1 MYGLPLLA
9 TEQRILTVGCPDK
22 RVMITSL
29 QFLNNLM
36 TGNEAR
42 KLHVWLHLFGTPSF
56 IYADGNDPSPSVSS
70 KVSGKGKAKKA
81 ARSQPPPNVG
91 AFTGSPGPDKQE
103 TAARCTSLSAG
114 FNAKYYKPGFLT
126 DVPRLLQPDEIEPLL
141 MILQSGIVFYEGSD
155 EAMQSVRCKL
165 MLVHSHGRKLLR
177 EVLVFLG
184 AWEVDEE
191 DYCFRVLAQL
201 VESILLNGLIP
212 YAYEGFMDDKDVVAP
227 AQSVLLK
234 LLVCV
239 YRPQSVIPPHSQT
252 EWPQASHPA
261 AAGDEA
267 AAAPLLPPSPAP
279 PKATPAPAP
288 ADDPE
293 SVDHPPP
300 IDRAISSFFV
310 SVFRKQVLDPVIKII
325 QLQGAIRSGEQPKEA
340 FELSLWDLDRIYEG
354 VYQFLELF
362 VLFSED
368 DEAKSV
374 LVGAERRLVADLVR
388 LLAELDKAIPRYVA
402 SKATKPAEQATKD
415 AKKQVYSYMVER
427 PFDLG
432 GAATESGAQEADP
445 DGEDDEGDDRELLEP
460 EDFTWPNV
468 KRFIVILLSTLSW
481 NNKEVQDLVRESG
494 GLHLALNQ
502 CKVDDDNPCKSN

>member
-1 MYGLPLLA
+1 
-9 TEQRILTVGCPDK
+9 
-22 RVMITSL
+22 MITSL

-42 KLHVWLHLFGTPSF
+42 KFHVWLHLFGKPS
-56 IYADGNDPSPSVSS
+56 IVHADGNDPSAPG
-70 KVSGKGKAKKA
+70 KVSGKAKAK
-81 ARSQPPPNVG
+81 RPRPPPS
-91 AFTGSPGPDKQE
+91 AEKRA
-103 TAARCTSLSAG
+103 TADRCTLLSAG
-114 FNAKYYKPGFLT
+114 FNSKYYKPGFLT

-155 EAMQSVRCKL
+155 EAMQAVRCKL
-165 MLVHSHGRKLLR
+165 LVINSHGRKLLR

-212 YAYEGFMDDKDVVAP
+212 YAYKGFVDEKDVVTP

-252 EWPQASHPA
+252 EWPQVPHPA
-261 AAGDEA
+261 ATGEGVAS
-267 AAAPLLPPSPAP
+267 PLPPTPHPAP
-279 PKATPAPAP
+279 PKPAPAS

-300 IDRAISSFFV
+300 IERAIPSFFV
-310 SVFRKQVLDPVIKII
+310 SVFRKQVLGPVIEIV
-325 QLQGAIRSGEQPKEA
+325 QLQGAIRSGKQTKEA

-368 DEAKSV
+368 DEAKNI
-374 LVGAERRLVADLVR
+374 LVERRLVADLVP

-402 SKATKPAEQATKD
+402 SKATKPAEQVTKD
-415 AKKQVYSYMVER
+415 AKKQESYMVER
-427 PFDLG
+427 PFDIG
-432 GAATESGAQEADP
+432 GAAVENGAPEADH
-445 DGEDDEGDDRELLEP
+445 DGEDEEGDDRELLEP
-460 EDFTWPNV
+460 EEFTWPNV
-468 KRFIVILLSTLSW
+468 KRFIVILLSTLAW
-481 NNKEVQDLVRESG
+481 NNKEVQDLVREEG
-494 GLHLALNQ
+494 GLNVVLNQ
-502 CKVDDDNPCKSN
+502 CKVDDDNPCKSMLRFASVASRIY